1 MSLWPK
7 KILDQ
12 IKLESQKDLRNV
24 MKNKKSKNQHAK
36 QIERQKSRKKFICD
50 KTV

>member
-1 MSLWPK
+1 
-7 KILDQ
+7 
-12 IKLESQKDLRNV
+12 